1 MGLSPPNSLSPSS
14 SAFCQKGIGHM
25 FSTPVGR
32 GEVFNTCARERGP
45 YLGTASCS
53 FVALSNDLISASRFN
68 A

>member
-1 MGLSPPNSLSPSS
+1 
-14 SAFCQKGIGHM
+14 M

-32 GEVFNTCARERGP
+32 GEDFNACARERRP
-45 YLGTASCS
+45 YPDNASWS

>member
-1 MGLSPPNSLSPSS
+1 
-14 SAFCQKGIGHM
+14 M